1 MRHPGQGG
9 HRRGASLAYWP
20 LGTGIGLQGCA
31 AVARGL
37 APALDVTEDATY
49 HPNLRLGTSRNRP
62 NRPGGWRAGRA
73 LRELEATL
81 PEIRL
86 NPVTGDWVIV
96 ATERARRPED
106 FARRRER
113 PALPARSD
121 SCPFC
126 PGNEAMTPEETFR
139 VPDGAGG
146 WLVRTMPNRFPALTP
161 EGELLHRREDGHAV
175 VSGVGRHE
183 VIVETPRHDVGA
195 ALLPVA
201 HVAAV
206 LAAYRHRVLALYE
219 DRRIEHVIL
228 FKNHGEGAG
237 TSLQHSHS
245 QIVGMPVMP
254 VQLRNRLEEALR
266 HWSDRGECVYCGC
279 LADELRQEVRVVAQN
294 ASFAAFVPHAALS
307 PFHQWVFPKRHG
319 AFFGEVSDAELED
332 LASLLHD
339 VLGRLHF
346 GLDDPD
352 YNFVIRSLSPAD
364 GTVKHF
370 HWYLSLIPRVSK
382 AAGFELGTGM
392 FINTALP
399 EASAAF
405 LRSVPLPA

>member
-1 MRHPGQGG
+1 M
-9 HRRGASLAYWP
+9 
-20 LGTGIGLQGCA
+20 
-31 AVARGL
+31 
-37 APALDVTEDATY
+37 
-49 HPNLRLGTSRNRP
+49 
-62 NRPGGWRAGRA
+62 
-73 LRELEATL
+73 

-86 NPVTGDWVIV
+86 NPVTGDWVII
-96 ATERARRPED
+96 ATERARRPEE
-106 FARRRER
+106 FVKRRDH
-113 PALPARSD
+113 PMLPIHSA

-126 PGNEAMTPEETFR
+126 PGNEEMTPKETFR
-139 VPDGAGG
+139 VADGNGD
-146 WLVRTMPNRFPALTP
+146 WLVRSMPNRFPALTP
-161 EGELLHRREDGHAV
+161 EGELVHRSEDGHAV

-183 VIVETPRHDVGA
+183 VIVETPRHDLGA
-195 ALLPVA
+195 ALLPVSQ
-201 HVAAV
+201 
-206 LAAYRHRVLALYE
+206 LERVLSAYQHRFRAFYQ

-245 QIVGMPVMP
+245 QVVGMPVMP

-266 HWSDRGECVYCGC
+266 HWSDHGECVYCRC
-279 LADELRQEVRVVAQN
+279 LSEELREGVRVIAQN
-294 ASFAAFVPHAALS
+294 ASFVAFVPHAALS
-307 PFHQWVFPKRHG
+307 PFHQWVFPKRHSAYFG
-319 AFFGEVSDAELED
+319 AVSETELAD
-332 LASLLHD
+332 LATLLAE
-339 VLGRLHF
+339 VLARLHF

-364 GTVKHF
+364 ATVKHF

-405 LRSVPLPA
+405 LRNVRVPV